1 MANEKVDIFIAN
13 VNSFI
18 EENKLNP
25 SDYEEMREISIELF
39 EEVLVQ
45 LDSLLKSLNIQLTEE
60 NSFKELH
67 NLFPY
72 ELCKKYRW
80 LDTISTY
87 YQFKPAPDKVVA
99 GKAKMHLKKS
109 TIWVLG
115 QSSEKP
121 NELAIATHFPKDL
134 FELMFVAFEYKV
146 GKRLTLEEY
155 KFYFKH
161 YFGEVGIIH
170 ESEMREYIVD
180 KLYQQH
186 DNVSNMIYS
195 TFIDAIRSRYRLHGK
210 RVWEAPKV
218 KKLLNMN

>member
-1 MANEKVDIFIAN
+1 MKNEKVDIFIAN
-13 VNSFI
+13 VNAFI
-18 EENKLNP
+18 KENELNP
-25 SDYEEMREISIELF
+25 SNYEEMKEISIELF
-39 EEVLVQ
+39 EDILVQ
-45 LDSLLKSLNIQLTEE
+45 LDLLLKSLNIQLTEA
-60 NSFKELH
+60 NSFTELH

-72 ELCKKYRW
+72 EKCKMYPW
-80 LDTISTY
+80 LDTVSTY
-87 YQFKPAPDKVVA
+87 YEFKPAPDKVVA

-170 ESEMREYIVD
+170 DSEMRESVTD
-180 KLYQQH
+180 ELYLQH
-186 DNVSNMIYS
+186 ENVSNMIYS
-195 TFIDAIRSRYRLHGK
+195 TYIDAVRSRYRLHGK
-210 RVWEAPKV
+210 RVWNAPKV
-218 KKLLNMN
+218 QKLLNMN